1 MADLGLDDE
10 QVAAMEASAN
20 APRPFSEIVL
30 SESESDGDYQD
41 LSDDDEGLNGSEDES
56 ESEPEDATN
65 APRSFSEIVFSENE
79 SHDDYQDS
87 TDDEET
93 MESESES
100 ESELERDQDTV
111 EVAEDSYNDEHH
123 SEPEPTQQS
132 SGDPDRTALFGP
144 PFGQDR
150 QSSVSDLGPGI
161 LDGSNDIV
169 PQPALFLR
177 DPRSTFPQDDGRILF
192 GLGTEIFNGSNNIAP
207 QAAPVLRDP
216 SPIFPQDNRRSVT
229 DIGLGVVVHDHG
241 NHGNAALPPVI
252 LDSDSSND
260 ELATRA
266 APLHYLENAPPLRV
280 GDEIRSGAVGTSFT
294 LSPPSL
300 TTFISHHLV
309 PLMPEHS
316 HYPGAGTTCSIC
328 YEPFHSSHSPVQVV
342 NVTGCSNHIFGYQ
355 CLRKTLSSGKKYST
369 RCPLC
374 RTTWFQMR
382 KHELR
387 RVNREWSDVER
398 AEDRALMHDRREAG
412 GVKARFLG
420 IPVVA
425 GRLLGLAKRLADW

>member
-10 QVAAMEASAN
+10 QEAAIEASAN
-20 APRPFSEIVL
+20 APRPL
-30 SESESDGDYQD
+30 
-41 LSDDDEGLNGSEDES
+41 
-56 ESEPEDATN
+56 
-65 APRSFSEIVFSENE
+65 SEIVFSESE
-79 SHDDYQDS
+79 SGGDYQDS

-100 ESELERDQDTV
+100 ESESELERGQDAV
-111 EVAEDSYNDEHH
+111 EFAEESYNGDNH

-177 DPRSTFPQDDGRILF
+177 DPRSIFPRDDGRILF

-216 SPIFPQDNRRSVT
+216 SVT

-252 LDSDSSND
+252 LDSDSSDD
-260 ELATRA
+260 EIATRA

-280 GDEIRSGAVGTSFT
+280 GDEIRSGAAGTSFT

-355 CLRKTLSSGKKYST
+355 CLRKTLSSGVKHST

-398 AEDRALMHDRREAG
+398 AEDRALMYDRREAG

-420 IPVVA
+420 IPAVA
-425 GRLLGLAKRLADW
+425 GRLLGLAKRLAGW

>member
-10 QVAAMEASAN
+10 QEAAIEASAN
-20 APRPFSEIVL
+20 APRSLSEIVF
-30 SESESDGDYQD
+30 SESESDGDDQD
-41 LSDDDEGLNGSEDES
+41 FSDADEGLNGSEDES

-65 APRSFSEIVFSENE
+65 ASRSFSEIVFNENE
-79 SHDDYQDS
+79 SDDDYQDS

-100 ESELERDQDTV
+100 ELERGQDAV
-111 EVAEDSYNDEHH
+111 AVAEDGYNGDNH
-123 SEPEPTQQS
+123 SEPGPTQQS
-132 SGDPDRTALFGP
+132 PGDPDRTAPFGP

-150 QSSVSDLGPGI
+150 LSSVSDLGPGI

-169 PQPALFLR
+169 PLPALFLR
-177 DPRSTFPQDDGRILF
+177 DPRSIFPPDDGRILF

-216 SPIFPQDNRRSVT
+216 SSIFPRDNRRSIT

-241 NHGNAALPPVI
+241 NQGSAALPPVI
-252 LDSDSSND
+252 LDSDSSDD

-280 GDEIRSGAVGTSFT
+280 GDEIRSGAAGASFT

-328 YEPFHSSHSPVQVV
+328 YEPFHLSHSPVQVV

-355 CLRKTLSSGKKYST
+355 CLRKTLSSGMKHST

-420 IPVVA
+420 IPAVA
-425 GRLLGLAKRLADW
+425 GRLLGLAKRLARW

>member
-10 QVAAMEASAN
+10 QVAAIEASA
-20 APRPFSEIVL
+20 
-30 SESESDGDYQD
+30 
-41 LSDDDEGLNGSEDES
+41 
-56 ESEPEDATN
+56 N
-65 APRSFSEIVFSENE
+65 APRSFSEIVFSESE
-79 SHDDYQDS
+79 SGGDYQDS
-87 TDDEET
+87 TDDEEA
-93 MESESES
+93 MDESSEESESEP
-100 ESELERDQDTV
+100 EPELERGQDAL
-111 EVAEDSYNDEHH
+111 EVAEDIHHGDNH

-132 SGDPDRTALFGP
+132 PGDPDRTALFGP

-169 PQPALFLR
+169 PQPALFFR
-177 DPRSTFPQDDGRILF
+177 DPRSIFPPDDGRILF
-192 GLGTEIFNGSNNIAP
+192 GIGTEIFNGSNNIAP
-207 QAAPVLRDP
+207 QADPVLRDP
-216 SPIFPQDNRRSVT
+216 SSIFPQDNRRSVT
-229 DIGLGVVVHDHG
+229 DIGFGVVVHDHG

-252 LDSDSSND
+252 LDGDSSDD
-260 ELATRA
+260 EIATRV

-280 GDEIRSGAVGTSFT
+280 EDEIRSGGAGTSFT

-316 HYPGAGTTCSIC
+316 HYPGAGTTCPIC

-355 CLRKTLSSGKKYST
+355 CLRKTLSSGGKHST

-420 IPVVA
+420 IPAVA
-425 GRLLGLAKRLADW
+425 GRLLGLAKRLGGW

>member
-10 QVAAMEASAN
+10 QVAAIEASA
-20 APRPFSEIVL
+20 
-30 SESESDGDYQD
+30 
-41 LSDDDEGLNGSEDES
+41 
-56 ESEPEDATN
+56 N

-79 SHDDYQDS
+79 SDGDYQDS
-87 TDDEET
+87 ADDEET
-93 MESESES
+93 MESES

-111 EVAEDSYNDEHH
+111 EVAEDSYNGDNH

-169 PQPALFLR
+169 PQSALFLR
-177 DPRSTFPQDDGRILF
+177 DPRSIFPQDDGRILF

-207 QAAPVLRDP
+207 QASPVLRDL
-216 SPIFPQDNRRSVT
+216 SSIFPQDDRRSVT
-229 DIGLGVVVHDHG
+229 DIGLGVVVHDHS
-241 NHGNAALPPVI
+241 NHSNHSNAALPPVI
-252 LDSDSSND
+252 LDSDSSDD

-266 APLHYLENAPPLRV
+266 PPLHHLENAPPLRV
-280 GDEIRSGAVGTSFT
+280 GDEIRSGAAGAYFT

-420 IPVVA
+420 IPAVA
-425 GRLLGLAKRLADW
+425 GRLLGLAKRLAGW